1 MFRKKGISF
10 FLIIYLVFFQF
21 ISIPQKTYAA
31 FPLLPIVMTPVVKGL
46 VGASLIAAGLFFRNN
61 ADLTT
66 ATNVFWNTAS
76 NTVRQT
82 ITDIAMTQSSINSAT
97 LQTVQSIVD
106 PWFNTVV
113 TQGLPIQTHEL
124 ISWNNVAFSTFTT
137 LSGGAINHTNVG
149 TYKNIIDSLLA
160 NQVLTIH
167 YLLTLPNDAE
177 LSNSNILLRGQ
188 FGPSSWT
195 PVTPSF
201 GLAKN
206 HLTNLQIRVQ
216 RTSSGFNFW
225 YWFYNNGTMIWTNFG
240 GTAVASADFYIQ
252 NFESPNRITFGHQV
266 TLSDINKFS
275 INATNSSMLTPNIN
289 LPEHKNKLNNWEI
302 LIPPALLAL
311 FTALNYSSLINRTHE
326 NLITDGIITDLSIP
340 VTPPVTLPEGFLGT
354 ISAIYQGI
362 LAIPTSIAR
371 FFDLT
376 IPLNFAPLQV
386 AGTMFTTR
394 FPFSIPWDIARAF
407 DVSSAAGMQ
416 APYFD
421 VNIDTG
427 LLGRIQF
434 RIDFTAFQHLIAI
447 QRDFLIILFI
457 IGLAVLTPKIIKS

>member
-1 MFRKKGISF
+1 MLRKKVTCF
-10 FLIIYLVFFQF
+10 FLVIYLFLFQF
-21 ISIPQKTYAA
+21 FSLPQKTYAA
-31 FPLLPIVMTPVVKGL
+31 IPFIPIVMTPVIKGL
-46 VGASLIAAGLFFRNN
+46 VGASLIATGLFFRSN

-82 ITDIAMTQSSINSAT
+82 IADLAITQTAINSAT
-97 LQTVQSIVD
+97 LQTVQSIVN

-113 TQGLPIQTHEL
+113 TQGIPISTHEL
-124 ISWNNVAFSTFTT
+124 ISWQNVVFSTTT
-137 LSGGAINHTNVG
+137 TYAGGAINVTNAG
-149 TYKNIIDSLLA
+149 EYQNIINTLLA

-167 YLLTLPNDAE
+167 YMLTIPNDSAH
-177 LSNSNILLRGQ
+177 SNSNILIRGL
-188 FGPSSWT
+188 FGNSWN

-201 GLAKN
+201 SLARN
-206 HLTNLQIRVQ
+206 QLTNIQIRVQ
-216 RTSSGFNFW
+216 RTSTGQNFW
-225 YWFYNNGTMIWTNFG
+225 YWFYNNGRLLWTNFG
-240 GTAVASADFYIQ
+240 GIAAAAMSTYIQ
-252 NFESPNRITFGHQV
+252 SFDPPNRITFGHQV
-266 TLSDINKFS
+266 TLNDINKFA

-289 LPEHKNKLNNWEI
+289 LPEHKNKLNNWQI
-302 LIPPALLAL
+302 LIPPAILAL
-311 FTALNYSSLINRTHE
+311 FTAANFSSLINRTHE

-340 VTPPVTLPEGFLGT
+340 VTPPVVLPEGLLGT

-376 IPLNFAPLQV
+376 IPLNFTPLQI
-386 AGTMFTTR
+386 AGTTFTTR

-407 DVSSAAGMQ
+407 DVTSNAGMQ
-416 APYFD
+416 APYFN
-421 VNIDTG
+421 VNINTG

-447 QRDFLIILFI
+447 QRDFLMILFV